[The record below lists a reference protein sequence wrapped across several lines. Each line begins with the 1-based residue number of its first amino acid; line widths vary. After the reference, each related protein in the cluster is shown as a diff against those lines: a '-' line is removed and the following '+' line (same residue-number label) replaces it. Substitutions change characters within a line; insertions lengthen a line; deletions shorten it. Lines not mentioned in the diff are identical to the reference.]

1 MIKKTYKYV
10 DFNGNEREEDFYF
23 HLSESEIVTMD
34 MSINGGLV
42 EKIKRITQTQDTAE
56 LIKLFQELI
65 FKSYGEKSLDG
76 KRFEKSD
83 KLSTAFSQTEAYN
96 MLFMELARDADAA
109 AKWINGILPADVQK
123 QLQQQNAIG

>member
-34 MSINGGLV
+34 MSINGGLI

-56 LIKLFQELI
+56 LIKIFQELI

-76 KRFEKSD
+76 KRFVKSEE
-83 KLSTAFSQTEAYN
+83 LSTAFSQTEAYN
-96 MLFMELARDADAA
+96 MLFMELAKDADAA

-123 QLQQQNAIG
+123 QLQQQNSIG